1 MCLAVPGK
9 IESIDR
15 SNPDLLMAKVSFGG
29 ALKDICI
36 DWTPEAKIG
45 DYIMAHVGSA
55 LEIISQEEAELAIK
69 TANEYAELL
78 SKEDEKFENEKK
90 END

>member
-29 ALKDICI
+29 AVKDICI
-36 DWTPEAKIG
+36 EWVPDAKVG

-78 SKEDEKFENEKK
+78 SKEDENFKK
-90 END
+90 ENKE